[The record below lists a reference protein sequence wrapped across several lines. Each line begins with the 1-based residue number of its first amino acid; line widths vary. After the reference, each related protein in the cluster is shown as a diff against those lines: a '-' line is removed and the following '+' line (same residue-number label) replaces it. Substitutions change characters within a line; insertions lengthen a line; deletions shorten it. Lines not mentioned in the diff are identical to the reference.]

1 MTTIQNNTVS
11 QSLLNTMNPG
21 KTAASAADA
30 AQDRFMTLLVTQMK
44 NQDPLNPMDNAQM
57 TSQLAQ
63 LSTVTG
69 IDKLN
74 NTMQSLISNVQSS
87 QTFQATGMIGRNVMV
102 PGNSLWLS
110 ENASY
115 FGVDLP
121 TDVDE
126 LTVSI
131 KDASGSLV
139 KEVNMGP
146 QKSGILPLSWNG
158 FSDAGNSLN
167 DGKYTFEVKAKA
179 AGQSASATSLSYD
192 QVVGINNGSLGIELN
207 LLSLGT
213 VSMSQIKQIQN

>member
-1 MTTIQNNTVS
+1 MTTIQNNVVS
-11 QSLLNTMNPG
+11 QTLQNNMNPT

-74 NTMQSLISNVQSS
+74 TTMQSMISNVQSS
-87 QTFQATGMIGRNVMV
+87 QTFQAASMIGRHVMM
-102 PGNSLWLS
+102 PGNSLSLS
-110 ENASY
+110 GSAGK

-121 TDVDE
+121 NNVDQ

-131 KDASGSLV
+131 KDASGNLL

-146 QKSGILPLSWNG
+146 QKAGILPLNWDG
-158 FSDAGNSLN
+158 FSDAGNQLK
-167 DGKYTFEVKAKA
+167 DGKYTFEVSAKA
-179 AGQSASATSLSYD
+179 GGQPVSVTALSYD
-192 QVVGINNGSLGIELN
+192 QVIGINNGNLGLELK
-207 LLSLGT
+207 LQSFGA

>member
-11 QSLLNTMNPG
+11 QTLLNTMNPA

-121 TDVDE
+121 ADVDQ

-131 KDASGSLV
+131 KDAAGSLV
-139 KEVNMGP
+139 KEVNLGP
-146 QKSGILPLSWNG
+146 QKAGILPLSWNG
-158 FSDAGNSLN
+158 FNDAGNSLN
-167 DGKYTFEVKAKA
+167 DGKYTFEVNAKV

-207 LLSLGT
+207 LQSLGT
-213 VSMSQIKQIQN
+213 VNMSQIKQIQN

>member
-11 QSLLNTMNPG
+11 QTLLNTMNPG

-30 AQDRFMTLLVTQMK
+30 AQDRFMTLLVTQMR

-74 NTMQSLISNVQSS
+74 TTMQSLISNVQSS

-110 ENASY
+110 ENVSQ

-121 TDVDE
+121 TDVDQ

-131 KDASGSLV
+131 KDAAGNLV
-139 KEVNMGP
+139 KEVNLGP
-146 QKSGILPLSWNG
+146 QKAGILPLSWNG
-158 FSDAGNSLN
+158 YSDTGNNSS
-167 DGKYTFEVKAKA
+167 DGKYTFAVSAKS
-179 AGQSASATSLSYD
+179 AGQPATATTLSND
-192 QVVGINNGSLGIELN
+192 LVVGINNGSSGIELN

-213 VSMSQIKQIQN
+213 VGMGQIKQIQN